1 VGKKVI
7 NFSRFLRLIGQSME
21 NTLEIEIAEV
31 RPKVLALTR
40 KFFRASRLEGDPED
54 VLIRLWEARRSGA
67 DIRNPQAWAVTITKN
82 ACVSLWRK
90 SRHNRQEPLPLSLAS
105 ADSATLHIEQAEA
118 RQRADQALN
127 SVPAATLRLLQLR
140 ASGLSL
146 DEIAAITGRP
156 KGSIKASIS
165 IARKEL
171 IKSLQQ

>member
-1 VGKKVI
+1 MI
-7 NFSRFLRLIGQSME
+7 NFSLFLRLIGQSME
-21 NTLEIEIAEV
+21 NTLEIELAEV

-54 VLIRLWEARRSGA
+54 MVQDVLIRLWEARRNGA
-67 DIRNPQAWAVTITKN
+67 NIRNPEAWAVTITKN

-90 SRHNRQEPLPLSLAS
+90 AGHNRQEPLPLSLAS
-105 ADSATLHIEQAEA
+105 VDSATLHIEQAEA
-118 RQRADQALN
+118 RLRAHQALS
-127 SVPAATLRLLQLR
+127 SVPAATLHLLQLK

-146 DEIAAITGRP
+146 DEIAAVTGRP

-171 IKSLQQ
+171 IKSLRQ

>member
-1 VGKKVI
+1 MI
-7 NFSRFLRLIGQSME
+7 NFSLFLRLIGQSME
-21 NTLEIEIAEV
+21 NTLEIELAEV

-54 VLIRLWEARRSGA
+54 VVQDVLIRLCEARRSGA
-67 DIRNPQAWAVTITKN
+67 DIRNPEAWAVTITKN

-90 SRHNRQEPLPLSLAS
+90 ARHNRQEPLPLSLAS
-105 ADSATLHIEQAEA
+105 AESATLPIEQAEA
-118 RQRADQALN
+118 RQRANQVLN
-127 SVPAATLRLLQLR
+127 SVPATTLRLLQLK